1 MIRTKIYTYVSIVY
15 FQLYRFKLMVMR
27 RGGNRGERWG
37 LVVPTRRLI
46 ITSHNFILGTDLICK
61 KSWQIILLGILPLFA
76 SVYQRLHKQQWFSIR
91 HRPPPPMR
99 ISLFAYLKSLILS
112 AVSDHDIF
120 NRHMYKYIYIY
131 MYSHIGILDA
141 DLRTNIC
148 LAIHHSPYFNPLI
161 NSYIYNLRDL
171 QWWGGWAFVRHN
183 LVSLIFMVH

>member
-1 MIRTKIYTYVSIVY
+1 MLNMIRTKIYTYVSIVY

-91 HRPPPPMR
+91 HPHP
-99 ISLFAYLKSLILS
+99 LWEYLYSPILRVWFWVRYLITIYLI
-112 AVSDHDIF
+112 DICI
-120 NRHMYKYIYIY
+120 YIYIY
-131 MYSHIGILDA
+131 TLYIYIYSHIGILDA

-148 LAIHHSPYFNPLI
+148 LAIHQSPYFNPLI
-161 NSYIYNLRDL
+161 NS
-171 QWWGGWAFVRHN
+171 
-183 LVSLIFMVH
+183 